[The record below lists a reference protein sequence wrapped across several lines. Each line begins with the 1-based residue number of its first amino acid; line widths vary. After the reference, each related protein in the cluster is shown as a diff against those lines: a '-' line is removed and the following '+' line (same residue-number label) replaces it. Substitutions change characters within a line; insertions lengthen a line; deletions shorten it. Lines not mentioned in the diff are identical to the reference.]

1 MIDIL
6 NNNRARKNNS
16 TFENSQEVLI
26 SFGGIYRMAIYDS
39 VQRMFQVKDRR
50 ELYLRPDELDEQ
62 DDSRA
67 FLFCTSLQ

>member
-26 SFGGIYRMAIYDS
+26 SFGGIYRMAIVNY
-39 VQRMFQVKDRR
+39 
-50 ELYLRPDELDEQ
+50 
-62 DDSRA
+62 
-67 FLFCTSLQ
+67 T